1 MSEKQ
6 IGLLRKALEKG
17 EQVLDRLRNAEKKS
31 REAWTNGYYQFRKAA
46 NDLAGIK
53 MHGTKREE
61 KLKQVIS
68 QWDEETVRL
77 TAERDAKRAALR
89 KQEDELQRQKT
100 EIAVL
105 EERLRNENQ
114 HRDGI
119 VNQVF
124 SLTETVVRALADRN
138 AYLNEYLYPLLVD
151 EEGNLRTQITFTSTD
166 GLRRVVAMVNHL
178 AIVDT
183 ALAAEAQ
190 SELEKFFRRFTTETE
205 KDDTTTALIEILEKV
220 LIERVQFK
228 VGPDLYRFL
237 SLDLESTA
245 FPELKKAQML
255 LRSSMRSEKTSK
267 YIRLYQREAE
277 DKPWVEV
284 KLT

>member
-6 IGLLRKALEKG
+6 LGLLRKAMEKG
-17 EQVLDRLRNAEKKS
+17 EQMLDRLKVAEKKS
-31 REAWTNGYYQFRKAA
+31 RDAWTNGYYRFRKAA
-46 NDLAGIK
+46 NDLVGLK
-53 MHGTKREE
+53 MHGTQREE
-61 KLKQVIS
+61 RLKQVIT

-77 TAERDAKRAALR
+77 TAERDVKREALR
-89 KQEDELQRQKT
+89 KQEEALRRQKT

-105 EERLRNENQ
+105 EERLRNENS
-114 HRDGI
+114 HRDEI
-119 VNQVF
+119 VAQVF
-124 SLTETVVRALADRN
+124 ALTETVVRALADRN
-138 AYLNEYLYPLLVD
+138 VYLNEHLYPLLVD
-151 EEGNLRTQITFTSTD
+151 EEGKLRTQITFTSTD

-255 LRSSMRSEKTSK
+255 LRSSMRSEKTGK

-277 DKPWVEV
+277 DKSWVEV